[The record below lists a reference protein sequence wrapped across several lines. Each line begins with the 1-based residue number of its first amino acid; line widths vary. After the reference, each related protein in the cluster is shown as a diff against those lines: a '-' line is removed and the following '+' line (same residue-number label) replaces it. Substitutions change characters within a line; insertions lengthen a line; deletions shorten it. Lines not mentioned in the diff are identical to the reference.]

1 MKKDLQYTFK
11 VKIPSDQDYIPPV
24 RKFIAELIQI
34 QHFNPKFSF
43 RSEIIV
49 DEICH
54 NAVLYGSRTLD
65 ATIDL
70 TCCIYSDRV
79 EFQINDQGGNPENM
93 EQLKKVIENKEEP
106 KGKEEEQSRSA
117 KGLGLEIVRML
128 SAEVNLKIDKNNM
141 TSIQVIRRRED
152 N

>member
-1 MKKDLQYTFK
+1 MKKDIPYIFK

-34 QHFNPKFSF
+34 QYFNPKFSF

-79 EFQINDQGGNPENM
+79 EFQINDQGGDQENM
-93 EQLKKVIENKEEP
+93 EQLKKVIDNKDEQNE
-106 KGKEEEQSRSA
+106 KLQQSRPG

-128 SAEVNLKIDKNNM
+128 SAEVNLKIDQNNM
-141 TSIQVIRRRED
+141 TSIQVVRRRED

>member
-1 MKKDLQYTFK
+1 MKKDIPYTFK

-93 EQLKKVIENKEEP
+93 EQLKKVIDNKDEQNE
-106 KGKEEEQSRSA
+106 KLQQSRPG

-152 N
+152 D

>member
-1 MKKDLQYTFK
+1 MKKDIPYTIK

-93 EQLKKVIENKEEP
+93 EQLKKVIDNKDEQNE
-106 KGKEEEQSRSA
+106 KLQQSRPG

-152 N
+152 D

>member
-1 MKKDLQYTFK
+1 MKKDLPYTFK

-79 EFQINDQGGNPENM
+79 EFQINDQGGNQENM
-93 EQLKKVIENKEEP
+93 EQLKKVIDNKDEQNE
-106 KGKEEEQSRSA
+106 KLQQSRPG